1 MTARTPQKR
10 IEIRTATGGRD
21 AFDARLNDIVRRA
34 VEKVAE
40 NAQKI
45 IDAREPRTGKSVKD
59 RASIGA

>member
-1 MTARTPQKR
+1 MTTRNHQKKTDVR
-10 IEIRTATGGRD
+10 IASGGRD

-45 IDAREPRTGKSVKD
+45 IASRAADQNKD
-59 RASIGA
+59 EKRNTPAGG